1 MKTKRIKAPSSWVTT
16 VLLASTVMCS
26 TAFAQDAVG
35 PTTPGAIPN
44 PGTYQGSMQIQQQQD
59 QQAQQFRDQQN
70 AQFQQNMRQQQ
81 SVAPAAGASGPD
93 LRAIWITRPL
103 VPPSQ
108 NPLFG
113 RWNAHAAPPIGPKDS
128 PLGDIGSVFGSDVA
142 QLTAGMLQ
150 SVCDSMFGNGM
161 VEFRPTTLVSV
172 SGGRE
177 RVLTR
182 VEYRGGGDTIAV
194 LPLDPGS
201 FGAAVFDFKG
211 HDKIIAKEIGCTM
224 ARAGAATTAQPGQAV
239 AGSAPQAAPQAM
251 GATTGAVLVVTTPL
265 RGGHVFVL
273 KHDVEVALT
282 NGGLRATPNGSAMKL
297 WGMACAN
304 QTPACQ
310 QGVQAL
316 AADTAG
322 LAVTDAAGR
331 GRTQPLPAGR
341 YYVFNSVH
349 ISNKPMMWNLP
360 VDLKTGTNTL
370 TLDQHNLTLVQ

>member
-1 MKTKRIKAPSSWVTT
+1 MKTKRIKALSSWTT
-16 VLLASTVMCS
+16 TLLLASTVVCN

-81 SVAPAAGASGPD
+81 QSTAPVVASGPD
-93 LRAIWITRPL
+93 LRAIWIRYPL
-103 VPPSQ
+103 VPPNQ

-113 RWNAHAAPPIGPKDS
+113 RWNSHAAPPIGPQDS

-142 QLTAGMLQ
+142 QMTAGMLQ
-150 SVCDSMFGNGM
+150 SVCDSMFGSAM

-172 SGGRE
+172 GGGRE

-224 ARAGAATTAQPGQAV
+224 ARAGAATTAQPGQAGT
-239 AGSAPQAAPQAM
+239 AAAPQAVSA
-251 GATTGAVLVVTTPL
+251 ATAAVLVVTTPL

-282 NGGLRATPNGSAMKL
+282 NGGLRATPDGSAMKM

-322 LAVTDAAGR
+322 LAVTDATGR
-331 GRTQPLPAGR
+331 GQTQPLPAGR

-360 VDLKTGTNTL
+360 VQLKAGANTL

>member
-1 MKTKRIKAPSSWVTT
+1 MKTKRIKALSSWTTT
-16 VLLASTVMCS
+16 VLLASTVVCN

-35 PTTPGAIPN
+35 PSTPGAIPN

-70 AQFQQNMRQQQ
+70 AQFQQNMPQQQQ
-81 SVAPAAGASGPD
+81 SAAPVAGASGPD
-93 LRAIWITRPL
+93 LRAIWIKRPL
-103 VPPSQ
+103 VPANQ

-113 RWNAHAAPPIGPKDS
+113 RWNSHAAAPIGPKDS

-182 VEYRGGGDTIAV
+182 VEYHGGGDTIAV

-224 ARAGAATTAQPGQAV
+224 ARAGAPATAQPGQAV
-239 AGSAPQAAPQAM
+239 AGSAPQAM
-251 GATTGAVLVVTTPL
+251 GAGTGAVLVVTTPL

-331 GRTQPLPAGR
+331 GQTQPLPAGH

-349 ISNKPMMWNLP
+349 IANKPMMWNLP
-360 VDLKTGTNTL
+360 VDLKAGANTL
-370 TLDQHNLTLVQ
+370 TLDQHNLTSVQ

>member
-1 MKTKRIKAPSSWVTT
+1 MKTKRITALSFWITT
-16 VLLASTVMCS
+16 VLLAWTVGYNMAC
-26 TAFAQDAVG
+26 AQDQVG

-70 AQFQQNMRQQQ
+70 QQFQQNMRQQQ
-81 SVAPAAGASGPD
+81 SGAPAAVASGPD
-93 LRAIWITRPL
+93 LRAIWVKRPL
-103 VPPSQ
+103 VPPNQ

-128 PLGDIGSVFGSDVA
+128 PLGDIGSVFGADVA

-150 SVCDSMFGNGM
+150 SVCDSMFGNGV

-172 SGGRE
+172 GRDGRE

-182 VEYRGGGDTIAV
+182 VEYHGGGDTIAV

-224 ARAGAATTAQPGQAV
+224 ARAGAAPTAQPGQAV
-239 AGSAPQAAPQAM
+239 AVSAPQAT
-251 GATTGAVLVVTTPL
+251 GAATGAVLVVTTPL
-265 RGGHVFVL
+265 RGGHVLIL

-282 NGGLRATPNGSAMKL
+282 NGGLRAAPNGSAMKT
-297 WGMACAN
+297 WEMACAN
-304 QTPACQ
+304 RTPACQ
-310 QGVQAL
+310 QGVQAV
-316 AADTAG
+316 AADVAG
-322 LAVTDAAGR
+322 MAVTDAAGR
-331 GRTQPLPAGR
+331 GQTLPLPAGR

-360 VDLKTGTNTL
+360 VDLKAGTNSL
-370 TLDQHNLTLVQ
+370 TLDQHNLTSVQ

>member
-1 MKTKRIKAPSSWVTT
+1 MKTKRIKALSSWITT
-16 VLLASTVMCS
+16 VLLAWTVGYH

-44 PGTYQGSMQIQQQQD
+44 PGTYQGSMTIQRQQD
-59 QQAQQFRDQQN
+59 QQAQQYRDQQN
-70 AQFQQNMRQQQ
+70 QQFQQNMRQQQ
-81 SVAPAAGASGPD
+81 SAAPATLPSGPD
-93 LRAIWITRPL
+93 LRAVWQNRPL
-103 VPPSQ
+103 VSPNQ
-108 NPLFG
+108 NSLFG
-113 RWNAHAAPPIGPKDS
+113 RWNTNAAPPIGPKDS
-128 PLGDIGSVFGSDVA
+128 PLGDIGSMFGSDVA
-142 QLTAGMLQ
+142 KMTAGMLQ
-150 SVCDSMFGNGM
+150 SVCDSMFGNGV

-172 SGGRE
+172 GCGRE

-224 ARAGAATTAQPGQAV
+224 ARAGTAPTAQPARAV
-239 AGSAPQAAPQAM
+239 AVSAPQATGAP
-251 GATTGAVLVVTTPL
+251 TGAVLVVTTPL
-265 RGGHVFVL
+265 RGGHVFIL

-282 NGGLRATPNGSAMKL
+282 NGGLRATPNGSAMKM
-297 WGMACAN
+297 WGIACAN
-304 QTPACQ
+304 RTPACQ

-322 LAVTDAAGR
+322 LAITDAGGR
-331 GRTQPLPAGR
+331 GQTPPLPAGR

-349 ISNKPMMWNLP
+349 ISNQPMMWNLP
-360 VDLKTGTNTL
+360 VDLKAGTNSL
-370 TLDQHNLTLVQ
+370 TLDQHNLRLVQ

>member
-1 MKTKRIKAPSSWVTT
+1 MKTKQAPSFWITT
-16 VLLASTVMCS
+16 VLLAATVGCS

-81 SVAPAAGASGPD
+81 QYAAPAAVASGPD
-93 LRAIWITRPL
+93 LRAIWVNRPL
-103 VPPSQ
+103 VPANQ

-113 RWNAHAAPPIGPKDS
+113 RWNSHAAPPIGPKDS
-128 PLGDIGSVFGSDVA
+128 PLGDIQGVFGSDVA

-150 SVCDSMFGNGM
+150 SVCDSMFGSAM

-172 SGGRE
+172 GGGRE

-224 ARAGAATTAQPGQAV
+224 ARAGAAPTAQAGQAV
-239 AGSAPQAAPQAM
+239 AVSAPQAM
-251 GATTGAVLVVTTPL
+251 GAGTGAVLVVTTPL

-282 NGGLRATPNGSAMKL
+282 NGGLRATPDGSAMKM

-304 QTPACQ
+304 GNGTPVCQ

-322 LAVTDAAGR
+322 LAVTDAAGK
-331 GRTQPLPAGR
+331 GQTQPLPAGR
-341 YYVFNSVH
+341 YYVFNSIH
-349 ISNKPMMWNLP
+349 IANKPMMWNLP
-360 VDLKTGTNTL
+360 VDLKAGANTL
-370 TLDQHNLTLVQ
+370 TLDQHNLTPVQ